1 MSSQTEEEIIHISVK
16 FLTGISINLS
26 VTDSTRI
33 INVKNFIHEQ
43 NGTPTSDQRLIFAG
57 DTNTVLDDNK
67 TISDYNIKD
76 GSALHCVIKIKDKLK
91 ETGKGKV
98 LVKVRTGQTF
108 TLDIA
113 ASDTIYTLKQNINKT
128 WGRGNLDP
136 SELILIFAGLKLR
149 NTLSITDYNIRDES
163 TLHLE
168 WSRSSLMQIVIRHE
182 TDSFPMYVHPF
193 DTFQFVKDL
202 ISRQIKLDLDQSD
215 YHLIYA
221 NSKLNDNDSFFDH
234 FIKDGDTI
242 DISLRTQKMTIEINY
257 QGRTFSLDV
266 DATDTIRSVK
276 SKIYDKSEF
285 KVGSQCLTCDD
296 DFTEFEN
303 GRTLSSYN
311 INEGYTM
318 YLSVCSPPP
327 VTNVI
332 HITIKAKNNRVVLLP
347 AKYSDTIHDIKTKI
361 TLEWGIPTHHQI
373 LRRVKPH
380 SILDYKDEHT
390 VSYCNIEDG
399 DTVHLVL
406 ELPPIRITVESNRFP
421 AIELDIPP
429 SSTVL
434 DLKMMLH
441 GEIGCF
447 PSEYYRLIFNGDIL
461 DDSKALIHYNVQDG
475 DSVVLEGSLPF
486 ASGIKITFSDE
497 VVERG
502 VSTMDVELDWGMNI
516 VLRHYAMFVR
526 NIDLDRL
533 QFFYGGIE
541 VSENS
546 TISLSEFGLDNGD
559 TIDVIIKEQG
569 QIRTS
574 NIPSLSIKLVAPGRG
589 VEHVVNIGR
598 NTILRRIFVA
608 YAEMRNTPVDFFT
621 FRYNGNAIPMCDGA
635 QETPISIGIKERE
648 TITCEL
654 TTYEV
659 SRDKQFKRLTHCL
672 TSLCL
677 TDALSFKGC
686 VGLDEELEVIKKAYY
701 KSVRM
706 YRPVSII
713 LL

>member
-1 MSSQTEEEIIHISVK
+1 MSSQTEEEMIHISVK
-16 FLTGISINLS
+16 FINGKSLNIS

-43 NGTPTSDQRLIFAG
+43 HGLPTSDQRLMHEK
-57 DTNTVLDDNK
+57 TELDDNK

-76 GSALHCVIKIKDKLK
+76 GSTFYCLIRIKDKLK

-98 LVKVRTGQTF
+98 VIKVRTGQTF

-113 ASDTIYTLKQNINKT
+113 ASDTIHTLKQNINKT

-136 SELILIFAGLKLR
+136 SELILKFADLKPR
-149 NTLSITDYNIRDES
+149 NDLSITDYNIRDGC

-182 TDSFPMYVHPF
+182 TGSFPIYVHPF

-221 NSKLNDNDSFFDH
+221 NSKLNDNDTFFDH
-234 FIKDGDTI
+234 FIKDGGTI

-285 KVGSQCLTCDD
+285 EVGRQCLTCDD
-296 DFTEFEN
+296 DLTEFEN

-311 INEGYTM
+311 IKEGYTM

-332 HITIKAKNNRVVLLP
+332 HITIKAKNNRVMLLP
-347 AKYSDTIHDIKTKI
+347 AGYSDTIYNIKTQI
-361 TLEWGIPTHHQI
+361 ALEWGHPTHHQI

-390 VSYCNIEDG
+390 VSYCNIKDG
-399 DTVHLVL
+399 DIVHLVL
-406 ELPPIRITVESNRFP
+406 ELPPVRIIVRNSWKDDEDIS
-421 AIELDIPP
+421 LDVPP

-434 DLKMMLH
+434 DFRRMIH
-441 GEIGCF
+441 DEIGGCF
-447 PSEYYRLIFNGDIL
+447 PSEYHMIFMGHLL
-461 DDSKALIHYNVQDG
+461 DDSKALTHYNVQDG
-475 DSVVLEGSLPF
+475 DFVVLVRKLPTD
-486 ASGIKITFSDE
+486 SKIKITFTDE
-497 VVERG
+497 VVG
-502 VSTMDVELDWGMNI
+502 GGASTMDVELDWGMNI
-516 VLRHYAMFVR
+516 VLKHYAMFVR
-526 NIDLDRL
+526 NIDLERI
-533 QFFYGGIE
+533 QFFYGGVE
-541 VSENS
+541 VSKNS
-546 TISLSEFGLDNGD
+546 TISLGEFGLDNGD
-559 TIDVIIKEQG
+559 TIDVIIKEHE
-569 QIRTS
+569 QIRIS
-574 NIPSLSIKLVAPGRG
+574 NIPSLTIKLVAPGRG
-589 VEHVVNIGR
+589 VEHVVKIGR

-608 YAEMRNTPVDFFT
+608 YAEMHNTPVDFFT

-654 TTYEV
+654 TTYAV
-659 SRDKQFKRLTHCL
+659 PRDKQFKRLTHCL
-672 TSLCL
+672 TSLGL

-686 VGLDEELEVIKKAYY
+686 NSLDEELEVIKKAYY
-701 KSVRM
+701 KCVRM
-706 YRPVSII
+706 YHTVSTIF
-713 LL
+713 L